1 MTIKENFKRFFKKL
15 SAHRQ
20 QLITVSLLLAII
32 LIVFI
37 SSIIYSNPFKKYYTM
52 IGDREL
58 PLIFDPPSL
67 KHLLGTNDFGNDNLV
82 VLIHATRNSII
93 LGFAVGGI
101 SVGIAV
107 FIGVVGSYV
116 GGILDEIFQFI
127 TNIALVFPIIPFILL
142 LSTMLNQRSIIII
155 GIIIALFNW
164 PWAART
170 IRAQVL
176 SLKER
181 NFIKVSKVTGM
192 RNIKIAIFEILPNLF
207 SYIMLVFVIIVGIAI
222 TVEAGISIIGLGQE
236 EILTLGMMLYW
247 SKEFGHVTGGFYNLW
262 LPPGI
267 VLTLFLVLIYTV
279 HSSMVEIFNPRLRE
293 K

>member
-1 MTIKENFKRFFKKL
+1 MKIKENFKQFFKKL
-15 SAHRQ
+15 SAHHQ
-20 QLITVSLLLAII
+20 QLISVSILLAVI
-32 LIVFI
+32 LIIFI
-37 SSIIYSNPFKKYYTM
+37 SSIIYSHPFKKYYTL

-101 SVGIAV
+101 CVGIAV

-127 TNIALVFPIIPFILL
+127 TNITLVFPIIPFILL
-142 LSTMLNQRSIIII
+142 LSTMLNQRSITIV

-164 PWAART
+164 PWAARS

-222 TVEAGISIIGLGQE
+222 TIEAGISIIGLGQE
-236 EILTLGMMLYW
+236 EVLTLGMMLYW

-262 LPPGI
+262 L
-267 VLTLFLVLIYTV
+267 
-279 HSSMVEIFNPRLRE
+279 
-293 K
+293 